1 MSGGQLFRTPVLPP
15 YDRDMTDRL
24 IEVSL
29 AGRGVRCTAK
39 LLDDRAPITCDAVWD
54 ALPLGG
60 DVYHAK
66 YARNE
71 IYTLVPPFAPQEPPL
86 ENPTVTPIPGDLCY
100 FTFTGTQLGT
110 ASYGYESGAGHQG
123 RATVV
128 DLALFYERNNLLING
143 DTGWVP
149 GIVWGTVVD
158 GLARMA
164 DACQDLWRSG
174 AQGESLTFR
183 RA

>member
-1 MSGGQLFRTPVLPP
+1 MA
-15 YDRDMTDRL
+15 DRFV
-24 IEVSL
+24 EVSL
-29 AGRGVRCTAK
+29 EERGVRCTAR
-39 LLDDRAPITCDAVWD
+39 LLTDRAPVTCAAVWE
-54 ALPLGG
+54 ALPLGN

-86 ENPTVTPIPGDLCY
+86 ENPTVTPVPGDLCY
-100 FTFTGTQLGT
+100 FTFAGAQLGT
-110 ASYGYESGAGHQG
+110 ASYGYEATAAHRD

-143 DTGWVP
+143 DVGWVP
-149 GIVWGTVVD
+149 GVVWGQVVD
-158 GLARMA
+158 GLDRMA
-164 DACQDLWRSG
+164 EACQDLWRRG
-174 AQGESLTFR
+174 AAGERLTFR

>member
-1 MSGGQLFRTPVLPP
+1 MAQERF
-15 YDRDMTDRL
+15 

-29 AGRGVRCTAK
+29 PKRGVTATAK
-39 LLDDRAPITCDAVWD
+39 LLDDRAPITCRAIWD
-54 ALPLGG
+54 ALPLGS

-71 IYTLVPPFAPQEPPL
+71 IYTLVPAFAPAEPPL
-86 ENPTVTPIPGDLCY
+86 ENPTITPIPGDLCY
-100 FTFTGTQLGT
+100 FTFSNTQMST
-110 ASYGYESGAGHQG
+110 ASYGYEAVADQQGAQAAHEN
-123 RATVV
+123 RDVVV

-143 DTGWVP
+143 DQGWVP
-149 GIVWGTVVD
+149 GIVWGTVVE
-158 GLARMA
+158 GLDRLA

-174 AQGESLTFR
+174 AIGEQLRFA